1 MPKLLEFSRWRKV
14 CKACASHGEA
24 EDHFK
29 FFQTL
34 FLQDCILCEESFCS
48 DHAGPFAFP
57 AGALPEGSRTTVCST
72 CLPQAEHIVED
83 HKDCVRQTREVR
95 ASVFRLRARRVG
107 CHDESKAEN
116 AKNCIECDAAA
127 TGSCEVCGLKLC
139 TSHIS
144 LEPPDAPQARRLRV
158 CSSCRGYAA
167 ARVAACEAVRKAKA
181 QSFRAAVAGAVP
193 RLVVATLEEAED
205 CASCGLVF
213 SKLPGSLRHHCR
225 ACGRSLC
232 AVCLCGV
239 ANCLVN
245 AARCP
250 HSARL
255 HGSKEER
262 VCAECLPAVLARLE
276 ARKLFASVAETASK
290 YADHC
295 LRVETF
301 LQDPEQLP
309 LYEAN
314 HVDTVQDKLLR
325 AGGFAVEGAK
335 RAAPLLSLPWALGVR
350 AMDVVWN
357 YGQYGLLGILMREE
371 IMSGIKT
378 LLSLSSTLQDIPPRD
393 LLVGILYLSAEQR
406 KTLRD
411 SPDGFKRLAQEHGK
425 PLPAQLLEALLG
437 MACIGT
443 FAPYHETAFE
453 VQRFALQQNWRLVSE
468 RLGDSRK
475 HRPAWALFLQHF
487 QRLAAVSIRGTH
499 VEQSRG
505 GDLFTDF
512 DAELKEIYGAK
523 VHSGVLLAALALER
537 ELRPT
542 LKRLAQAG
550 YRIIL
555 TGHSLGGAVA
565 AVLLWLLRH
574 GTCGERLEAEVQG
587 IGYAVPSV
595 VDHRTSEA
603 LRPCFTSVVN
613 SMDAVPRLSS
623 STLSRLAEELSTCA
637 EQSKEDLDEDLAH
650 YVERL
655 SNVWAPRVRDG
666 TPAPHVPAP
675 LATPHAEDE
684 HRELWRSHSEDEV
697 DLYIPGSVVWIY
709 RVRGHLEASLVPCT
723 LPPLRRLLLDKRMF
737 DDHSAKAIHQALL
750 AVRSV
755 AAGPS
760 WQKFSEAGEKCP
772 CCGSRYEWMNTA
784 RSGKMRCHAMTNCR
798 LCGLV
803 VCVACASS
811 RRALQQGI
819 EGRIC
824 DRCAWRGDASEL
836 QQLFGLHPAS

>member
-1 MPKLLEFSRWRKV
+1 MSGPVSPWHLFAASAEQQSEPSEEGDAAAEQRNVPDAPEKVSAGEKATSRLPKLLEFSRWRKV

-72 CLPQAEHIVED
+72 CLPQADAWVKRD
-83 HKDCVRQTREVR
+83 DQDGPGRQTREVR
-95 ASVFRLRARRVG
+95 ASVQRLRARRVG
-107 CHDESKAEN
+107 CHDESKPEN
-116 AKNCIECDAAA
+116 AKHCIECDAAA

-193 RLVVATLEEAED
+193 RLVAATLEEAED
-205 CASCGLVF
+205 CAKCGLVF

-250 HSARL
+250 HTARL
-255 HGSKEER
+255 HGPKEER
-262 VCAECLPAVLARLE
+262 VCAECLPATVARLE
-276 ARKLFASVAETASK
+276 ARKVLASVAETACK

-357 YGQYGLLGILMREE
+357 YGQHCRTPSASFRAQWALPDLSCQLQISVGTAGPQQRAPDPSGQRRTSTASSRSQWATPDLNGELPIRVGNAGPQPRGPDQ
-371 IMSGIKT
+371 SGIKT
-378 LLSLSSTLQDIPPRD
+378 LLGLSSTLQDIPPRD

-411 SPDGFKRLAQEHGK
+411 SPDGFKRLAQDHGK
-425 PLPAQLLEALLG
+425 PLPPQLLEALLG
-437 MACIGT
+437 MACNVVRVEAWKIK
-443 FAPYHETAFE
+443 
-453 VQRFALQQNWRLVSE
+453 RLVSVF
-468 RLGDSRK
+468 SRSAKRGHYPRESVIRSPALDLPSTEKIFK
-475 HRPAWALFLQHF
+475 HDIVYQEGSFECKTCGTV
-487 QRLAAVSIRGTH
+487 AATSDAITSQPCTRRG
-499 VEQSRG
+499 VSRG
-505 GDLFTDF
+505 
-512 DAELKEIYGAK
+512 
-523 VHSGVLLAALALER
+523 
-537 ELRPT
+537 
-542 LKRLAQAG
+542 
-550 YRIIL
+550 
-555 TGHSLGGAVA
+555 
-565 AVLLWLLRH
+565 
-574 GTCGERLEAEVQG
+574 
-587 IGYAVPSV
+587 VPGK
-595 VDHRTSEA
+595 
-603 LRPCFTSVVN
+603 
-613 SMDAVPRLSS
+613 SS
-623 STLSRLAEELSTCA
+623 DC
-637 EQSKEDLDEDLAH
+637 
-650 YVERL
+650 V
-655 SNVWAPRVRDG
+655 
-666 TPAPHVPAP
+666 
-675 LATPHAEDE
+675 
-684 HRELWRSHSEDEV
+684 
-697 DLYIPGSVVWIY
+697 
-709 RVRGHLEASLVPCT
+709 
-723 LPPLRRLLLDKRMF
+723 
-737 DDHSAKAIHQALL
+737 
-750 AVRSV
+750 
-755 AAGPS
+755 
-760 WQKFSEAGEKCP
+760 
-772 CCGSRYEWMNTA
+772 
-784 RSGKMRCHAMTNCR
+784 CR
-798 LCGLV
+798 L
-803 VCVACASS
+803 
-811 RRALQQGI
+811 I
-819 EGRIC
+819 EFSFDWPTKVQEMIGEQT
-824 DRCAWRGDASEL
+824 DETWEL
-836 QQLFGLHPAS
+836 QQKNGKTFRITNCNGELYYEGEVPKKTDFPVMIAPVPKEKIIEEAEEELERLKIEEALLSEMLHLAELQSQVNSTVPASSDAAPSSFLDSKADIDNLETLPFSGHMDASAAFAESQD